1 MLLPPHYIDQR
12 VAWATDVTQLPRD
25 PRVRYGGTIILD
37 KGVEK
42 TTFINVLPPHIQ
54 PISVKREDEQTAL
67 LKKILKGVGGGD
79 PARPGGPAGPV
90 HPKVAGEVTGTI
102 SNPRVHSFT

>member
-1 MLLPPHYIDQR
+1 MLPAHYVDQR
-12 VAWATDVTQLPRD
+12 VAWATDVTRLPAD
-25 PRVRYGGTIILD
+25 PRIRYGGTIILD

-42 TTFINVLPPHIQ
+42 TTFINILPPHIQ
-54 PISVKREDEQTAL
+54 PIRQKREDEQTAL
-67 LKKILKGVGGGD
+67 LKKILAGI
-79 PARPGGPAGPV
+79 GGPGAGPQGPAQGPV